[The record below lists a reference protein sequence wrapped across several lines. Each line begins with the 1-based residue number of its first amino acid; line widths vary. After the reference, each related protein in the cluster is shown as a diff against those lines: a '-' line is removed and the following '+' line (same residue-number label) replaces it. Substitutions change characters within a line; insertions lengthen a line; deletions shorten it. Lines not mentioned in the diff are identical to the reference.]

1 MIALIQ
7 RVACAEV
14 EVDGNTYDGIGPG
27 MLLLLGIGHGDDQ
40 SDIEYIIRK
49 TVHLRI
55 FSDDEGHLNRSLLDT
70 GGDILV
76 VSQFTLLADTRKGRR
91 PSFSGA
97 APPEVAE
104 PLYRKV
110 IEGFGAHGM
119 RVAEGSFGALMKVS
133 LINDGPVTVIINSRE
148 R

>member
-7 RVACAEV
+7 RVSRAEV
-14 EVDGNTYDGIGPG
+14 EVDGRVHARIGPG
-27 MLLLLGIGHGDDQ
+27 ILLLLGIGHGDDQ
-40 SDIEYIIRK
+40 NDIEYIVRK

-55 FSDDEGHLNRSLLDT
+55 FSDDEGQLNRSLLDT
-70 GGDILV
+70 RGDLLV

-97 APPEVAE
+97 AGPEVAE

-110 IEGFGAHGM
+110 IEVFGGYGL

-133 LINDGPVTVIINSRE
+133 LMNDGPVTIIIDSRE
-148 R
+148 K